1 MQILEA
7 DRDKP
12 NLMLGV
18 NSRVNSRVAESDGVR
33 SQWILGMLAWDFA
46 ALSRSP

>member
-1 MQILEA
+1 MLEA

-18 NSRVNSRVAESDGVR
+18 NSRVNSRVSESDGVR
-33 SQWILGMLAWDFA
+33 SRWILGMLGWDFA
-46 ALSRSP
+46 GLSTSP